1 MYFQPCNETVLF
13 LPTEATLQSNFPFLQ
28 TSFAMKGIQ
37 AASGCLQST
46 TLMNEATLIEA
57 VLLPVA
63 EAALPRSD
71 LLNPHKSKLVS
82 VSASV
87 GGCAP
92 RD

>member
-1 MYFQPCNETVLF
+1 
-13 LPTEATLQSNFPFLQ
+13 
-28 TSFAMKGIQ
+28 
-37 AASGCLQST
+37 
-46 TLMNEATLIEA
+46 MNEATLIEA